1 MLRPKEVWTKD
12 DNLEYR
18 PREKADDE
26 VVHTDIKQEQR
37 QGPRKR
43 CQKQNHSHVQPAVCD
58 AMSQTDIQ

>member
-12 DNLEYR
+12 DTLEYR

-37 QGPRKR
+37 QGPRKQY
-43 CQKQNHSHVQPAVCD
+43 QKQNRSHVQPAVCD
-58 AMSQTDIQ
+58 AMSQTDVQ